1 MEEKLDASNDEKV
14 SQLLTYRVD
23 QTRIDHQLDDEIE
36 HGTEQIVDDKMLKK
50 VDNPIDLDKLSISDL
65 SI

>member
-1 MEEKLDASNDEKV
+1 M
-14 SQLLTYRVD
+14 LTYRVD

-36 HGTEQIVDDKMLKK
+36 HGTDQIVDDKMLKK